1 MYVYEFVWVS
11 VPICTQRQEDWQI
24 PLELELYP
32 SICRTPRLFHRF
44 WSPTPSLHECGVCAF
59 TCWGICPAQFYSI
72 ILSHALDT
80 KDCLMAFHYRSLS
93 LLFGIGFFSCPLF
106 FSHLSTITI
115 STLSSVLFQKC
126 FSLPPWLKTF
136 VCTCWGKLLT
146 THAINSKF

>member
-1 MYVYEFVWVS
+1 MYVYEFVWVL

-44 WSPTPSLHECGVCAF
+44 WSPTPSLHECGACAF
-59 TCWGICPAQFYSI
+59 TYWGICPAQFYSI

-93 LLFGIGFFSCPLF
+93 LLFGIGFFFHVLCSSAIFP
-106 FSHLSTITI
+106 
-115 STLSSVLFQKC
+115 LSSFQLFLVFC
-126 FSLPPWLKTF
+126 FKGVSHYHHSS
-136 VCTCWGKLLT
+136 KLSFALVEE
-146 THAINSKF
+146 NC